1 VYKLWKARI
10 TWLFVAMILLL
21 YGYMR
26 LRVLLIALV
35 ILFPSAAAVTAQFDA
50 SQFGQT
56 PQISITLNPNN
67 PSPGELVTAS
77 LDDYSGGV
85 YGSEITW
92 FYDGQV
98 ISGATNQRQIQ
109 FVAGDAGTDTAVEAT
124 LSLPTGGTQTLQEI
138 ISPVYMDI
146 IIEPQTR
153 VPDWYAGRA
162 LPSLGSQINATV
174 LLNDGSFIDP
184 QSVVYTWRVNNK
196 VIEGG
201 PIRAGNRVAFPT
213 PRGGAVT
220 VSVTATTPAG
230 ETIASRVIN
239 VGIVLPELSF
249 YEKHTLYGMKSS
261 PITANTPLI
270 GSILTLQA
278 EPFFLDTRVYNN
290 PDLAEWEINRVRTDN
305 GSSNPYEITLRS
317 SGGNNSTNVN
327 FHVRSLQQISQG
339 SEESIT
345 INF

>member
-1 VYKLWKARI
+1 VHKLWKARI
-10 TWLFVAMILLL
+10 TWLFGRLILLL

-26 LRVLLIALV
+26 LRVLLVALV
-35 ILFPSAAAVTAQFDA
+35 IFFPSAVAMAQFDVA
-50 SQFGQT
+50 QFGGT
-56 PQISITLNPNN
+56 PQIAITLNPIT

-77 LDDYSGGV
+77 IDDYAGGV

-92 FYDGQV
+92 RYDGEV
-98 ISGATNQRQIQ
+98 VPGAANQRQIQ
-109 FVAGDAGTDTAVEAT
+109 FVAGTAGSNAVVEAT
-124 LSLPTGGTQTLQEI
+124 LSLPVGASQTLQAVVR
-138 ISPVYMDI
+138 PVYMDI

-162 LPSLGSQINATV
+162 LPSLGSQINTTV

-184 QSVVYTWRVNNK
+184 QNVVYTWRVNNK

-201 PIRAGNRVAFPT
+201 PMRGGNKVAFAT
-213 PRGGAVT
+213 PRGGSVV
-220 VSVTATTPAG
+220 VSVTATTPTG
-230 ETIASRVIN
+230 ETIASRAVG

-249 YEKHTLYGMKSS
+249 YEKHTLYGMQSN
-261 PITANTPLI
+261 PITNNTSLV

-278 EPFFLDTRVYNN
+278 EPFFLDSRVYNN
-290 PDLAEWEINRVRTDN
+290 PDVAEWEINSVSTDN

-317 SGGNNSTNVN
+317 SGGNRSTNVN
-327 FHVRSLQQISQG
+327 FHVRSLQEILQG
-339 SEESIT
+339 SEENIA

>member
-1 VYKLWKARI
+1 
-10 TWLFVAMILLL
+10 
-21 YGYMR
+21 MR
-26 LRVLLIALV
+26 LRVLL
-35 ILFPSAAAVTAQFDA
+35 AVLAIFLPLTVATAQFDA
-50 SQFGQT
+50 TQFGGT
-56 PQISITLNPNN
+56 PELAISLSPSN
-67 PSPGELVTAS
+67 PSPGDLVTAS
-77 LDDYSGGV
+77 IDDYAGGV

-92 FYDGQV
+92 RYNNEIV
-98 ISGATNQRQIQ
+98 PGAINQRQIQ
-109 FVAGDAGTDTAVEAT
+109 FVAGVAGSNTVVEAT
-124 LSLPTGGTQTLQEI
+124 LSLPIGGTRTLQETVT
-138 ISPVYMDI
+138 PVYMDI

-201 PIRAGNRVAFPT
+201 PMRGGNQVAFPT
-213 PRGGAVT
+213 PRGGSVV
-220 VSVTATTPAG
+220 VSVTATRPTG
-230 ETIASRVIN
+230 ETIASRAIT

-249 YEKHTLYGMKSS
+249 YEKHALYGMKSS
-261 PITANTPLI
+261 PITASTPLI

-290 PDLAEWEINRVRTDN
+290 PDIAEWEINSVTTDN
-305 GSSNPYEITLRS
+305 GSNNPYEITLRS
-317 SGGNNSTNVN
+317 SGGNSSTNVN
-327 FHVRSLQQISQG
+327 FHVRSLQQILQG
-339 SEESIT
+339 SEESIA

>member
-1 VYKLWKARI
+1 
-10 TWLFVAMILLL
+10 MILLL

-26 LRVLLIALV
+26 LRVLLVALV
-35 ILFPSAAAVTAQFDA
+35 ILFPSAVATAQFDA
-50 SQFGQT
+50 AQFSET
-56 PQISITLNPNN
+56 PQIAITLNPSN
-67 PSPGELVTAS
+67 PSPGDLVTAS
-77 LDDYSGGV
+77 LDDYAGGV

-92 FYDGQV
+92 RYDGEV
-98 ISGATNQRQIQ
+98 VPGAVNQRQIQ
-109 FVAGDAGTDTAVEAT
+109 FVAGDAGTDTTVEAT
-124 LSLPTGGTQTLQEI
+124 LALPIGGTQTLQAI
-138 ISPVYMDI
+138 VSPVYMDI

-201 PIRAGNRVAFPT
+201 PIRAGNKVAFPT
-213 PRGGAVT
+213 PRGGGVT
-220 VSVTATTPAG
+220 VSVTATKSTG
-230 ETIASRVIN
+230 ETIASRAVS

-261 PITANTPLI
+261 PVTATTPLV

-278 EPFFLDTRVYNN
+278 EPFFLDSRVYNN
-290 PDLAEWEINRVRTDN
+290 PDVAQWEINSVRTDN
-305 GSSNPYEITLRS
+305 GSNNPYEITLRS
-317 SGGNNSTNVN
+317 TGQNGRMNVN
-327 FHVRSLQQISQG
+327 FHVRSLQEILQG
-339 SEESIT
+339 SEASVA

>member
-1 VYKLWKARI
+1 MYKLWKVRI
-10 TWLFVAMILLL
+10 TWLFGRLILLL

-26 LRVLLIALV
+26 LRVLLVALM
-35 ILFPSAAAVTAQFDA
+35 ILSPFAVAMAQFDA
-50 SQFGQT
+50 AQFGGASE
-56 PQISITLNPNN
+56 ISITLNPSN
-67 PSPGELVTAS
+67 PSPGDLVTAS
-77 LDDYSGGV
+77 LDDYAGGV

-98 ISGATNQRQIQ
+98 VPSAVNQRQIQ

-124 LSLPTGGTQTLQEI
+124 LSLPIGGTQTLQQI
-138 ISPVYMDI
+138 VSPVYMDI

-162 LPSLGSQINATV
+162 LPSFGSQINATV
-174 LLNDGSFIDP
+174 LLNNGSFIDP
-184 QSVVYTWRVNNK
+184 QNVVYTWRVNNK

-230 ETIASRVIN
+230 ETIASRIVS

-249 YEKHTLYGMKSS
+249 YEKHTLYGMKST

-278 EPFFLDTRVYNN
+278 EPFFLDSRVYNN
-290 PDLAEWEINRVRTDN
+290 PDVAEWEINSVRTDN
-305 GSSNPYEITLRS
+305 GSNNPYEITLRS
-317 SGGNNSTNVN
+317 SGGNSSTNVN
-327 FHVRSLQQISQG
+327 FHVRSLQQILQG
-339 SEESIT
+339 SEVSIA